1 MQSTLPASTLK
12 DTVVTRPGVRMSFR
26 LTAQETNNAISVI
39 DVRLTPGSEPPRH
52 VHQREDETN
61 IIHDGTITYFIGD
74 DIINAKKGDIVFMP
88 RGVPHHFVVTSP
100 TAHCTLIATPGGIEY
115 FFNGISLPFDQKRNP
130 ATGKP
135 SAEEIKKLVASA
147 TKFGMSFV

>member
-1 MQSTLPASTLK
+1 MQTTLIASTLK
-12 DTVVTRPGVRMSFR
+12 DTVSTRPGVRMSFR
-26 LTAQETNNAISVI
+26 LTAQETNNTLSVI

-100 TAHCTLIATPGGIEY
+100 TAHCTLIVTPGGIED
-115 FFNGISLPFDQKRNP
+115 FFNEIGLPFVQNVIP
-130 ATGKP
+130 AVIKP
-135 SAEEIKKLVASA
+135 SPEEIKKLITSA
-147 TKFGMSFV
+147 AKFGISFV